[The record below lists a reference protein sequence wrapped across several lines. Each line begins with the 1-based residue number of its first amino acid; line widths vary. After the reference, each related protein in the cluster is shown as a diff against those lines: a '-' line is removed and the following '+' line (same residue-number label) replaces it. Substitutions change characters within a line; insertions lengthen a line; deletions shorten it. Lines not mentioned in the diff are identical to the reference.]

1 MKIIVTG
8 CKGQLGTELLK
19 QLQEGRSELGPIPE
33 KLLNATVIPVDLPEL
48 DISNYRMVDEFVRRN
63 RPDIIINCAAYTAVD
78 RAEGDAENAHKVNAL
93 APLYLA
99 KYGRNV
105 VHISTDYVFDGTGC
119 KPYNEDD
126 AANPQSVYGKTKR
139 EGELNVLNNADT
151 AVVIRTA
158 WLYSPHGG
166 NFVKT
171 MRKLGAER
179 ESLNV
184 VFDQVGTPTNAYDLA
199 EAIVAALPQ
208 IRPGEKEIFHFTD
221 EGVCSWYDFA
231 REIMEQ
237 SKLSCRIRPIESKDY
252 PTPAP
257 RPHYSVLN
265 KAKIKQRFNIEIPH
279 WKEGLVKCL
288 KQF

>member
-1 MKIIVTG
+1 MFLVTG
-8 CKGQLGTELLK
+8 CKGQLGTALQSLLK
-19 QLQEGRSELGPIPE
+19 D
-33 KLLNATVIPVDLPEL
+33 KAVYVDRDEL
-48 DISNYRMVDEFVRRN
+48 DLTDEEAVKKYLTENTFER
-63 RPDIIINCAAYTAVD
+63 IINCAAYTAVD
-78 RAEGDAENAHKVNAL
+78 RAEGDVENAHKVNAL

-99 KYGRNV
+99 KYGKHI
-105 VHISTDYVFDGTGC
+105 VHISTDYVFDGTNH
-119 KPYNEDD
+119 KPYTEEDKT
-126 AANPQSVYGKTKR
+126 NPVSVYGKTKR
-139 EGELNVLNNADT
+139 EGEINVLNNAES
-151 AVVIRTA
+151 AIIIRTA

-171 MRKLGAER
+171 MRKLGEQK

-208 IRPGEKEIFHFTD
+208 IRNDEKEIYHFTD

-231 REIMEQ
+231 TEIMDM
-237 SKLSCRIRPIESKDY
+237 SKLPCKVYPIESKDY
-252 PTPAP
+252 PTPAA

-265 KAKIKQRFNIEIPH
+265 KAKIKQRFNINIPH
-279 WKEGLVKCL
+279 WKEGLAKCL

>member
-1 MKIIVTG
+1 MFLVTG
-8 CKGQLGTELLK
+8 CNGQLGTALQTLLK
-19 QLQEGRSELGPIPE
+19 DKAVYIDR
-33 KLLNATVIPVDLPEL
+33 DEL
-48 DISNYRMVDEFVRRN
+48 DLTNEEDVKNYLTSNPFDCV
-63 RPDIIINCAAYTAVD
+63 INCAAYTAVD
-78 RAEGDAENAHKVNAL
+78 KAETDTENAHKVNAL

-99 KYGRNV
+99 KYSKRLI
-105 VHISTDYVFDGTGC
+105 HISTDYVFDGTNH
-119 KPYNEDD
+119 KPYTEED
-126 AANPQSVYGKTKR
+126 ATNPLSVYGKTKK
-139 EGELNVLNNADT
+139 EGELNVLNNAKT
-151 AVVIRTA
+151 AIIIRTA

-184 VFDQVGTPTNAYDLA
+184 VFDQIGSPTNAYDLA
-199 EAIVAALPQ
+199 EAIVAAIPQ
-208 IRPGEKEIFHFTD
+208 INEGEKEIFHFTN

-231 REIMEQ
+231 KEIMEQ
-237 SKLSCRIRPIESKDY
+237 SKLNCKVNPIEGKDY
-252 PTPAP
+252 PTPAH

-265 KAKIKQRFNIEIPH
+265 KNKIKTRFNIEIPH

>member
-1 MKIIVTG
+1 MFLVTG
-8 CKGQLGTELLK
+8 ANGQLGTA
-19 QLQEGRSELGPIPE
+19 LQTMLQDKAEYIDRE
-33 KLLNATVIPVDLPEL
+33 DLDL
-48 DISNYRMVDEFVRRN
+48 TDEAAVKAFLQN
-63 RPDIIINCAAYTAVD
+63 KDYEYIINCAAYTAVD
-78 RAEGDAENAHKVNAL
+78 KAEADAENAHKVNAL

-99 KYGRNV
+99 KYGKRI
-105 VHISTDYVFDGTGC
+105 VHISTDYVFDGNNC

-126 AANPQSVYGKTKR
+126 TPHPVSVYGKTKL
-139 EGELNVLNNADT
+139 EGEKNVLANADT
-151 AVVIRTA
+151 AIIIRTA

-179 ESLNV
+179 ENLNV

-199 EAIVAALPQ
+199 EAIVKALPQ
-208 IRPGEKEIFHFTD
+208 IKSGEKEIYHFTD

-237 SKLSCRIRPIESKDY
+237 SKLNCKVHPIESKDY
-252 PTPAP
+252 PTPAH
-257 RPHYSVLN
+257 RPHFSVLN
-265 KAKIKQRFNIEIPH
+265 KAKIKTRFKIEIPH

-288 KQF
+288 QQF

>member
-1 MKIIVTG
+1 MFLVTG
-8 CKGQLGTELLK
+8 ANGQLGTA
-19 QLQEGRSELGPIPE
+19 LQTMLQDKAEY
-33 KLLNATVIPVDLPEL
+33 VDRAEL
-48 DISNYRMVDEFVRRN
+48 DLTDEAAVKAFLQN
-63 RPDIIINCAAYTAVD
+63 KDYEYIINCAAYTAVD
-78 RAEGDAENAHKVNAL
+78 KAEVDAENAHKVNAL

-99 KYGRNV
+99 KYGKRI
-105 VHISTDYVFDGTGC
+105 VHISTDYVFDGNNC

-126 AANPQSVYGKTKR
+126 TPHPVSVYGKTKL
-139 EGELNVLNNADT
+139 EGEKNVLANADT
-151 AVVIRTA
+151 AIIIRTA

-179 ESLNV
+179 ENLNV

-199 EAIVAALPQ
+199 EAIVKALPQ
-208 IRPGEKEIFHFTD
+208 IKTGEKEIYHFTD

-237 SKLSCRIRPIESKDY
+237 SKLNCKVHPIESKDY
-252 PTPAP
+252 PTPAH
-257 RPHYSVLN
+257 RPHFSVLN
-265 KAKIKQRFNIEIPH
+265 KAKIKTRFKIEIPH

-288 KQF
+288 QQF

>member
-1 MKIIVTG
+1 MFLVTG
-8 CKGQLGTELLK
+8 ANGQLGTALQTLLK
-19 QLQEGRSELGPIPE
+19 NKAIYIDR
-33 KLLNATVIPVDLPEL
+33 DEL
-48 DISNYRMVDEFVRRN
+48 DLTDETAVKNYLTANQFDF
-63 RPDIIINCAAYTAVD
+63 IINCAAYTAVD
-78 RAEGDAENAHKVNAL
+78 KAETDAENAHKVNAL

-99 KYGRNV
+99 KYGKRII
-105 VHISTDYVFDGTGC
+105 HISTDYVFDGTNC
-119 KPYNEDD
+119 KPYMETD
-126 AANPQSVYGKTKR
+126 ATNPVSVYGKTKR
-139 EGELNVLNNADT
+139 EGELNVLNNAET
-151 AVVIRTA
+151 AVIIRTA

-179 ESLNV
+179 PSLNV
-184 VFDQVGTPTNAYDLA
+184 VYDQVGSPTNAYDLA

-208 IRPGEKEIFHFTD
+208 IKPNEKEIYHFTD

-231 REIMEQ
+231 KEIMTM
-237 SKLSCRIRPIESKDY
+237 SKLSCKVSPIESKDY
-252 PTPAP
+252 PTPAH

-279 WKEGLVKCL
+279 WKEGLAKCL

>member
-1 MKIIVTG
+1 MFLVTG
-8 CKGQLGTELLK
+8 ANGQLGTA
-19 QLQEGRSELGPIPE
+19 LQTMLQDKAEYIDRE
-33 KLLNATVIPVDLPEL
+33 DLDL
-48 DISNYRMVDEFVRRN
+48 TDEAAVKAFLQN
-63 RPDIIINCAAYTAVD
+63 NDYEYIINCAAYTAVD
-78 RAEGDAENAHKVNAL
+78 KAEADAENAHKVNAL

-99 KYGRNV
+99 KYGKRI
-105 VHISTDYVFDGTGC
+105 VHISTDYVFDGNNC

-126 AANPQSVYGKTKR
+126 TPHPVSVYGKTKL
-139 EGELNVLNNADT
+139 EGEKNVLANADT
-151 AVVIRTA
+151 AIIIRTA

-179 ESLNV
+179 ENLNV

-199 EAIVAALPQ
+199 EAIVKALPQ
-208 IRPGEKEIFHFTD
+208 IKSGEKEIYHFTD

-237 SKLSCRIRPIESKDY
+237 SKLNCKVHPIESKDY
-252 PTPAP
+252 PTPAH
-257 RPHYSVLN
+257 RPHFSVLN
-265 KAKIKQRFNIEIPH
+265 KAKIKTRFKIEIPH

-288 KQF
+288 QQF

>member
-1 MKIIVTG
+1 MFLVTG
-8 CKGQLGTELLK
+8 CNGQLGTALQSLLK
-19 QLQEGRSELGPIPE
+19 DKAVYIDR
-33 KLLNATVIPVDLPEL
+33 AEL
-48 DISNYRMVDEFVRRN
+48 DLTDETAVKDYLAANSF
-63 RPDIIINCAAYTAVD
+63 DFIINCAAYTAVD
-78 RAEGDAENAHKVNAL
+78 RAEADEENARKVNAL

-99 KYGRNV
+99 KYGKRI
-105 VHISTDYVFDGTGC
+105 VHISTDYVFDGTNC
-119 KPYNEDD
+119 RPYNEDD
-126 AANPQSVYGKTKR
+126 ATHPVSVYGKTKR
-139 EGELNVLNNADT
+139 EGELNVLDNAET
-151 AVVIRTA
+151 AVIIRTA

-171 MRKLGAER
+171 MRKLGAEK

-199 EAIVAALPQ
+199 EAVVKALPQ
-208 IRPGEKEIFHFTD
+208 IKTGEKEIYHFTN

-231 REIMEQ
+231 LSIMEQ
-237 SKLSCRIRPIESKDY
+237 SKLPCKVHPIESKDY
-252 PTPAP
+252 PTPAY